1 MNDSFELEIKELIVN
16 ALVLND
22 IKPEQVDSV
31 APLFGA
37 GGAGGAGL
45 GLDSIDA
52 LELAM
57 AIGKR
62 YQVKFNSD
70 DRQNRDTFG
79 NVRNLAAYVARM
91 RPDAAIKETP

>member
-16 ALVLND
+16 ALMLND

-31 APLFGA
+31 APLF
-37 GGAGGAGL
+37 GAGGAGL

>member
-16 ALVLND
+16 ALMLND

-31 APLFGA
+31 APLFGS
-37 GGAGGAGL
+37 GL

-62 YQVKFNSD
+62 YQVKFNSS

-79 NVRNLAAYVARM
+79 SVRNLAAYVSRM
-91 RPDAAIKETP
+91 RLDAAAKGTT

>member
-1 MNDSFELEIKELIVN
+1 MNDTFELEIKELIVN
-16 ALVLND
+16 ALMLND
-22 IKPEQVDSV
+22 IKPEQVDST
-31 APLFGA
+31 APLF
-37 GGAGGAGL
+37 GAGL

-70 DRQNRDTFG
+70 DRANRETFG
-79 NVRNLAAYVARM
+79 SVRNLAAYVAKM
-91 RPDAAIKETP
+91 RPAAAARETP